1 MPQTIL
7 LVPSDHFNWLGLEA
21 LLRGERGLCVL
32 DPARDPDAAMHAA
45 TTHQPTFVVLA
56 ADLKGAPV
64 VALAGALQA
73 RSPGSTLVV
82 IGPPVR
88 HAEHLRLLEMKIA
101 CYVRWEEVSPE
112 RLRCILALVH
122 DADVRVMSG
131 AVADQLVPSERRR
144 RPRDRALVLTERERA
159 VMAGLAAGHTREG
172 IAVEAHLGLRT
183 VKRTVAAL
191 CTRFDAPTLFV
202 LGMTA
207 VAHGFAPVG
216 QQPWPE
222 RATMVAH
229 SGHATGKDGP
239 NGPSYW
245 PEKPFTADPTRCMVD
260 P

>member
-32 DPARDPDAAMHAA
+32 DPVRDPDAALHAA

-88 HAEHLRLLEMKIA
+88 HAEQLRLLEMKIA
-101 CYVRWEEVSPE
+101 CHMRWEEVSPE

-144 RPRDRALVLTERERA
+144 RPRDQALVLTERERV
-159 VMAGLAAGHTREG
+159 VMAGLAAGLTR
-172 IAVEAHLGLRT
+172 AQSAARLHLGAET
-183 VKRTVAAL
+183 VKRVIAAL
-191 CTRFDAPTLFV
+191 REKFDASTTFV
-202 LGMTA
+202 LGMKA
-207 VAHGFAPVG
+207 AQQGFAP
-216 QQPWPE
+216 
-222 RATMVAH
+222 TM
-229 SGHATGKDGP
+229 SGTPGTPAPD
-239 NGPSYW
+239 
-245 PEKPFTADPTRCMVD
+245 PFGASPLTRRGHTADHFDPDGSGKMTR
-260 P
+260 